1 MQKGDYSNSEY
12 KQRFKEQIEVLEAY
26 DGGVLFGNIPGDTAR
41 DIAML
46 ELNADTEGDADK
58 AQVSARG
65 KYLATTFLLSL
76 DMH

>member
-26 DGGVLFGNIPGDTAR
+26 DGGVLFGNSPGDTAR

-65 KYLATTFLLSL
+65 KY
-76 DMH
+76 